1 MDSLCTDQKCK
12 GKPQPDIIAIRLGFP
27 NDVAMSD
34 NKPFSMG
41 ALRRTLFGKPIP
53 TSRASH
59 ERLSPVIGL
68 PVFASDALSSVAY
81 ATEAILSILV
91 LMSIMALQYQI
102 WISIAVCLLILVVA
116 LSYQMTIREYPTG
129 GGSYIV
135 ASENLGAKPGM
146 VAGAALMIDYILTVA
161 VSVAAGVAAI
171 TSAYPELHNY
181 MIQLSIF
188 FIAVVAYANLRGVR
202 ESGALFAIPT
212 YSFVAAMVLVLGFAI
227 AKSIG
232 TPAGVPEV
240 IARNGA
246 GKNLIGIE
254 AAFPLWFILLRSF
267 AAGCTALTGIE
278 AVADGVQAFK
288 APEAKNAIATLRWM
302 AFILITM
309 FLGVGY
315 VVQHIP
321 TMALHTTDNPEF
333 RTVISQIAAWAFG
346 SATHPLYYFVQFAT
360 FFILILAANTAF
372 ADFPRLSSFIARD
385 GYLPRPLARQGD
397 RLVFHNGI
405 IILSVSAAVLVW
417 VFKGELDSL
426 LPLYAVGVFTAFSLS
441 QLGMVAHWNKKRPV
455 GWRPKW
461 AFNIVGS
468 VLCIAVLLIIAI
480 TKFKEGAW
488 LILILLP
495 IVLAIFSAIKKR
507 YDSMS
512 KQLVISEVLPKM
524 PRGHTSLLLVPR
536 VHNGILAA
544 LNYARVTDP
553 DCQAIHVAIDERRLS
568 EIQESWAKFG
578 ANVPLVLLRSP
589 YRSLIDPVLDYVD
602 ELLRENNEQVITVI
616 VPEAVS
622 TKWFHKLLQEN
633 VAQQLKN
640 ALGMRP
646 NVVVTNVKY
655 FLK

>member
-1 MDSLCTDQKCK
+1 MSEKQ
-12 GKPQPDIIAIRLGFP
+12 GFSWGSFRRL
-27 NDVAMSD
+27 
-34 NKPFSMG
+34 
-41 ALRRTLFGKPIP
+41 LLGKPIP
-53 TSRASH
+53 TSKASH

-91 LMSIMALQYQI
+91 LMSVMAMQYQI
-102 WISIAVCLLILVVA
+102 WVSIAVCVLILIVA
-116 LSYQMTIREYPTG
+116 LSYQMTIQAYPQG

-135 ASENLGAKPGM
+135 ATDNLGPKSGM
-146 VAGAALMIDYILTVA
+146 VAGAALMIDYVLTVA
-161 VSVAAGVAAI
+161 VSIAAGVAAI
-171 TSAYPELHNY
+171 ASAYPSLHEHLVP
-181 MIQLSIF
+181 ISLF
-188 FIAVVAYANLRGVR
+188 FIGVVALANLRGVK

-212 YSFVAAMVLVLGFAI
+212 YGFVLAIILMLGYAFV
-227 AKSIG
+227 KSMG
-232 TPAGVPEV
+232 TPAGIPNV
-240 IARNGA
+240 IAETKD

-254 AAFPLWFILLRSF
+254 ASFPVWFIILRSF

-278 AVADGVQAFK
+278 AVSDGVQAFK
-288 APEAKNAIATLRWM
+288 APEAKNAIKTLRWM
-302 AFILITM
+302 AVILISL
-309 FLGVGY
+309 FLGVGL

-321 TMALHTTDNPEF
+321 ELTLHRTDNPAF
-333 RTVISQIAAWAFG
+333 RTVVSQIAAWAFG
-346 SATHPLYYFVQFAT
+346 SATHPLYYFVQFST
-360 FFILILAANTAF
+360 FAILILAANTAF

-385 GYLPRPLARQGD
+385 GFLPRPLARQGD

-405 IILSVSAAVLVW
+405 IILAVAAGVLVYA
-417 VFKGELDSL
+417 FKGELDGL

-441 QLGMVAHWNKKRPV
+441 QVGMVAHWKKHKPA
-455 GWRPKW
+455 GWRRKW
-461 AFNIVGS
+461 ALNILGS
-468 VLCIAVLLIIAI
+468 VLCIAVLIVIAV

-495 IVLAIFSAIKKR
+495 MVVALFATIRKR
-507 YDSMS
+507 YDSMT
-512 KQLVISEVLPKM
+512 KQLVIGDVTPKM

-553 DCQAIHVAIDERRLS
+553 DCQAIHIVIDERRVG
-568 EIQESWAKFG
+568 EIQDTWAKYG

-622 TKWFHKLLQEN
+622 TKWLHRLLQEN

>member
-1 MDSLCTDQKCK
+1 MSEKQ
-12 GKPQPDIIAIRLGFP
+12 GFSWGSFRRL
-27 NDVAMSD
+27 
-34 NKPFSMG
+34 
-41 ALRRTLFGKPIP
+41 LLGKPIP
-53 TSRASH
+53 TSKASH

-91 LMSIMALQYQI
+91 LMSVMAMQYQI
-102 WISIAVCLLILVVA
+102 WVSIAVCVLILIVA
-116 LSYQMTIREYPTG
+116 LSYQMTIQAYPQG

-135 ASENLGAKPGM
+135 ATDNLGPKAGM
-146 VAGAALMIDYILTVA
+146 VAGAALMIDYVLTVA
-161 VSVAAGVAAI
+161 VSIAAGVAAI
-171 TSAYPELHNY
+171 ASAYPSLHEHLVP
-181 MIQLSIF
+181 ISIF
-188 FIAVVAYANLRGVR
+188 FIGVVALANLRGVK

-212 YSFVAAMVLVLGFAI
+212 YGFVLAILLMLGYAI
-227 AKSIG
+227 VKSMG
-232 TPAGVPEV
+232 TPAGIPQV
-240 IARNGA
+240 IAETKN
-246 GKNLIGIE
+246 GKNLIGLE
-254 AAFPLWFILLRSF
+254 ASFPVWFIILRSF

-278 AVADGVQAFK
+278 AVSDGVQAFK

-302 AFILITM
+302 AIILISL
-309 FLGVGY
+309 FLGVGL
-315 VVQHIP
+315 VVQHLP
-321 TMALHTTDNPEF
+321 MLTLHRTDNPEF
-333 RTVISQIAAWAFG
+333 RTVLSQIATWAFG
-346 SATHPLYYFVQFAT
+346 SATHPLYYFVQFST
-360 FFILILAANTAF
+360 FAILILAANTAF

-385 GYLPRPLARQGD
+385 GFLPRPLARQGD

-405 IILSVSAAVLVW
+405 IILSVAAALLVYA
-417 VFKGELDSL
+417 FKGELDGL

-441 QLGMVAHWNKKRPV
+441 QLGMVAHWKKHQPT
-455 GWRPKW
+455 GWRRKW
-461 AFNIVGS
+461 ALNILGS
-468 VLCIAVLLIIAI
+468 VLCIAVLIVIAV

-495 IVLAIFSAIKKR
+495 AVVALFAAIRKR
-507 YDSMS
+507 YDSMT
-512 KQLVISEVLPKM
+512 KQLVIGEVTPKM
-524 PRGHTSLLLVPR
+524 PRGHTSILLVPR

-553 DCQAIHVAIDERRLS
+553 DCQAIHIVIDERRVG
-568 EIQESWAKFG
+568 EIQDTWAKYG

>member
-1 MDSLCTDQKCK
+1 MSEKQ
-12 GKPQPDIIAIRLGFP
+12 GFSWGSFRRL
-27 NDVAMSD
+27 
-34 NKPFSMG
+34 
-41 ALRRTLFGKPIP
+41 LLGKPIP
-53 TSRASH
+53 TSKASH

-91 LMSIMALQYQI
+91 LMSVMAMQYQI
-102 WISIAVCLLILVVA
+102 WVSIAVCVLILIVA
-116 LSYQMTIREYPTG
+116 LSYQMTIQAYPQG

-135 ASENLGAKPGM
+135 ATDNLGPKSGM
-146 VAGAALMIDYILTVA
+146 VAGAALMIDYVLTVA
-161 VSVAAGVAAI
+161 VSIAAGVAAI
-171 TSAYPELHNY
+171 ASAYPSLHEHLVP
-181 MIQLSIF
+181 ISLF
-188 FIAVVAYANLRGVR
+188 FIGVVALANLRGVK

-212 YSFVAAMVLVLGFAI
+212 YGFVLAIILMLGYAFV
-227 AKSIG
+227 KSMG
-232 TPAGVPEV
+232 TPAGIPNV
-240 IARNGA
+240 IAETKD

-254 AAFPLWFILLRSF
+254 ASFPVWFIILRSF

-278 AVADGVQAFK
+278 AVSDGVQAFK
-288 APEAKNAIATLRWM
+288 APEAKNAIKTLRWM
-302 AFILITM
+302 AVILISL
-309 FLGVGY
+309 FLGVGL

-321 TMALHTTDNPEF
+321 ELTLHRTDNPAF
-333 RTVISQIAAWAFG
+333 RTVVSQIAAWAFG
-346 SATHPLYYFVQFAT
+346 SATHPLYYFVQFST
-360 FFILILAANTAF
+360 FAILILAANTAF

-385 GYLPRPLARQGD
+385 GFLPRPLARQGD

-405 IILSVSAAVLVW
+405 IILAVAAGVLVYA
-417 VFKGELDSL
+417 FKGELDGL

-441 QLGMVAHWNKKRPV
+441 QVGMVAHWKKHKPT
-455 GWRPKW
+455 GWRKKW
-461 AFNIVGS
+461 ALNILGS
-468 VLCIAVLLIIAI
+468 VLCIAVLIVIAV

-495 IVLAIFSAIKKR
+495 MVVALFATIRKR
-507 YDSMS
+507 YDSMT
-512 KQLVISEVLPKM
+512 KQLVIGDVTPKM

-553 DCQAIHVAIDERRLS
+553 DCQAIHIVIDERRVG
-568 EIQESWAKFG
+568 EIQDTWAKYG

-622 TKWFHKLLQEN
+622 TKWLHKLLQEN

>member
-1 MDSLCTDQKCK
+1 MSEKQ
-12 GKPQPDIIAIRLGFP
+12 GFSWGSFRRL
-27 NDVAMSD
+27 
-34 NKPFSMG
+34 
-41 ALRRTLFGKPIP
+41 LLGKPIP
-53 TSRASH
+53 TSKASH

-91 LMSIMALQYQI
+91 LMSVMAMQYQI
-102 WISIAVCLLILVVA
+102 WVSIAVCVLILIVA
-116 LSYQMTIREYPTG
+116 LSYQMTIQAYPQG

-135 ASENLGAKPGM
+135 ATDNLGPKAGM
-146 VAGAALMIDYILTVA
+146 VAGAALMIDYVLTVA
-161 VSVAAGVAAI
+161 VSIAAGVAAI
-171 TSAYPELHNY
+171 ASAYPSLHEHLVP
-181 MIQLSIF
+181 ISIF
-188 FIAVVAYANLRGVR
+188 FIGVVALANLRGVK

-212 YSFVAAMVLVLGFAI
+212 YGFVLAIILMLGYAVV
-227 AKSIG
+227 KSMG
-232 TPAGVPEV
+232 TPAGIPQV
-240 IARNGA
+240 IAETKD
-246 GKNLIGIE
+246 GKNLIGLE
-254 AAFPLWFILLRSF
+254 ASFPVWFIILRSF

-278 AVADGVQAFK
+278 AVSDGVQAFK

-302 AFILITM
+302 AVILISL
-309 FLGVGY
+309 FLGVGL
-315 VVQHIP
+315 VVQHLP
-321 TMALHTTDNPEF
+321 MLTLHRTDNPEF
-333 RTVISQIAAWAFG
+333 RTVLSQIATWAFG
-346 SATHPLYYFVQFAT
+346 SATHPLYYFVQFST
-360 FFILILAANTAF
+360 FAILILAANTAF

-385 GYLPRPLARQGD
+385 GFLPRPLARQGD

-405 IILSVSAAVLVW
+405 IILAVAAAVLVYA
-417 VFKGELDSL
+417 FKGELDGL

-441 QLGMVAHWNKKRPV
+441 QVGMVAHWKKHQPT
-455 GWRPKW
+455 GWRKKW
-461 AFNIVGS
+461 SLNILGS
-468 VLCIAVLLIIAI
+468 VLCIAVLIVIAV

-495 IVLAIFSAIKKR
+495 MVVALFATIRKR
-507 YDSMS
+507 YDSMT
-512 KQLVISEVLPKM
+512 KQLVIGDVTPKM

-553 DCQAIHVAIDERRLS
+553 DCQAIHIVIDERRVG
-568 EIQESWAKFG
+568 EIQDTWAKYG

>member
-1 MDSLCTDQKCK
+1 
-12 GKPQPDIIAIRLGFP
+12 
-27 NDVAMSD
+27 MSD
-34 NKPFSMG
+34 NKPLSWG
-41 ALRRTLFGKPIP
+41 AIRRALFGKPIP

-59 ERLSPVIGL
+59 ERLSPLIGL

-81 ATEAILSILV
+81 ASEAILSILI
-91 LMSIMALQYQI
+91 LFSIAALQYQI
-102 WISIAVCLLILVVA
+102 WISLAVCILILIVA
-116 LSYQMTIREYPTG
+116 LSYQMTIQAYPQG

-135 ASENLGAKPGM
+135 ATENLGTKPGL
-146 VAGAALMIDYILTVA
+146 VAGAALMIDYVLTVS
-161 VSVAAGVAAI
+161 VSIAAGVAAI
-171 TSAYPELHNY
+171 SSAYPGLHAY
-181 MIQLSIF
+181 LVPLSLF
-188 FIAVVAYANLRGVR
+188 FIGMVALANLRGVK

-212 YSFVAAMVLVLGFAI
+212 YGFVLAILIMLGFAI
-227 AKSIG
+227 YRSVGQPPIIPHVVARAKD
-232 TPAGVPEV
+232 
-240 IARNGA
+240 
-246 GKNLIGIE
+246 GKDLIGMD
-254 AAFPLWFILLRSF
+254 ASFPIWFLLLRSF

-278 AVADGVQAFK
+278 AVSDGVQAFK
-288 APEAKNAIATLRWM
+288 APEAKNAVITLRWM
-302 AFILITM
+302 AVILISL

-315 VVQHIP
+315 VAQHIP
-321 TMALHTTDNPEF
+321 ELTLHRTDNPDF
-333 RTVISQIAAWAFG
+333 RTVLSQIAAWAFG
-346 SATHPLYYFVQFAT
+346 SATSPLYYFVQFST
-360 FFILILAANTAF
+360 FAILILAANTAF

-385 GYLPRPLARQGD
+385 GFLPRPLARQGD

-405 IILSVSAAVLVW
+405 IILAVAAGVLVW
-417 VFKGELDSL
+417 LFKGELDGL

-441 QLGMVAHWNKKRPV
+441 QAGMVAHWLKKRPRGWQRKLALNVV
-455 GWRPKW
+455 GT
-461 AFNIVGS
+461 I
-468 VLCIAVLLIIAI
+468 LCVAVLLIIAV

-488 LILILLP
+488 VILILLP
-495 IVLAIFSAIKKR
+495 LVFSMFVAIRKR
-507 YDSMS
+507 YDRMTS
-512 KQLVISEVLPKM
+512 QLVITDVLPKM

-553 DCQAIHVAIDERRLS
+553 DCQAIHVVLDERRIG
-568 EIQESWAKFG
+568 EIQDTWATYG

-622 TKWFHKLLQEN
+622 TRWYHKLLQEN
-633 VAQQLKN
+633 VAQQLKS

>member
-1 MDSLCTDQKCK
+1 MSEKQ
-12 GKPQPDIIAIRLGFP
+12 GFSWGSFRRL
-27 NDVAMSD
+27 
-34 NKPFSMG
+34 
-41 ALRRTLFGKPIP
+41 LLGKPIP
-53 TSRASH
+53 TSKASH

-91 LMSIMALQYQI
+91 LMSVMALQYQI
-102 WISIAVCLLILVVA
+102 WVSVAVCVLILIVA
-116 LSYQMTIREYPTG
+116 LSYQMTIQAYPQG

-135 ASENLGAKPGM
+135 ATDNLGPKAGM
-146 VAGAALMIDYILTVA
+146 VAGAALMIDYVLTVA
-161 VSVAAGVAAI
+161 VSIAAGVAAI
-171 TSAYPELHNY
+171 ASAYPSLHEHLVP
-181 MIQLSIF
+181 IAIF
-188 FIAVVAYANLRGVR
+188 FIGLVALANLRGVK

-212 YSFVAAMVLVLGFAI
+212 YGFVLAILLMLGYAMV
-227 AKSIG
+227 KSMG
-232 TPAGVPEV
+232 TPAGIPQIVAETKDG
-240 IARNGA
+240 R
-246 GKNLIGIE
+246 NLIGLE
-254 AAFPLWFILLRSF
+254 ASFPIWFIILRSF

-278 AVADGVQAFK
+278 AVSDGVQAFK
-288 APEAKNAIATLRWM
+288 APEAKNAIHTLRWM
-302 AFILITM
+302 AIILISL
-309 FLGVGY
+309 FLGVGL

-321 TMALHTTDNPEF
+321 ELSLHRTDNPAF
-333 RTVISQIAAWAFG
+333 RTVVSQIAAWAFG
-346 SATHPLYYFVQFAT
+346 SATHPLYYFVQFST
-360 FFILILAANTAF
+360 FAILILAANTAF

-385 GYLPRPLARQGD
+385 GFLPRPLARQGD

-405 IILSVSAAVLVW
+405 IILAVAAAVLVYA
-417 VFKGELDSL
+417 FKGELDGL

-441 QLGMVAHWNKKRPV
+441 QLGMVAHWKKHQPA
-455 GWRPKW
+455 GWRRKW
-461 AFNIVGS
+461 ALNILGS
-468 VLCIAVLLIIAI
+468 VLCIAVLIVIAV

-495 IVLAIFSAIKKR
+495 AVVAMFAAIRKR
-507 YDSMS
+507 YDSMTQ
-512 KQLVISEVLPKM
+512 QLVIGDVTPKM

-553 DCQAIHVAIDERRLS
+553 DCQAIHIVIDERRVG
-568 EIQESWAKFG
+568 EIQDTWAKYG